1 MRRDLVDTEVAA
13 LVAGVSVR
21 SVQRAVKAMR
31 LRNYGTGRRVLV
43 SVDEV
48 AETLGDAVGIR

>member
-13 LVAGVSVR
+13 YVAGVSVR
-21 SVQRAVKAMR
+21 TIQRAVRSMR
-31 LRNYGTGRRVLV
+31 LRNYGSARRVLV

-48 AETLGDAVGIR
+48 TENIGDAVGMR

>member
-31 LRNYGTGRRVLV
+31 LRNYGTGRRALV

>member
-1 MRRDLVDTEVAA
+1 MVLVDTGAA
-13 LVAGVSVR
+13 ARLAGVSAR

-31 LRNYGTGRRVLV
+31 LRNYGTDRRVLV

-48 AETLGDAVGIR
+48 AEVLGDAVGIR